1 MHNRRTKE
9 SNSCQ
14 FRGIETITIH
24 TDPNALAMPPKM
36 DKPHNIMKKKIILTL
51 VILLIAII
59 ASFLIWRSWSYVRD
73 KDPNKTFIMPKLELS
88 QVEIT
93 SLTSKK
99 TEMNVKLDIKNQ
111 LPLSFTIDSLQY
123 RILINKTEILKD
135 HYKKSISLK
144 KNASSQVSLPMTIFN
159 DSISSVMKTNEREN
173 VDSVEFHFH
182 GSFFT
187 HIFLKKQFNVDIK
200 KLIPRFYIP
209 EAKAEHFEIDSLN
222 FSRAVVK
229 LLVSINNKNVFSLK
243 SKNIA
248 YELSIEDNKLIKGII
263 PGLTDIH
270 AKSINNLSIPIKIS
284 FKEVSKTLWDLL
296 TKGNKVRY
304 KLHLTFRIESEN
316 NMMKNSK
323 VILESEGSVKSLM
336 KALKK

>member
-1 MHNRRTKE
+1 
-9 SNSCQ
+9 
-14 FRGIETITIH
+14 
-24 TDPNALAMPPKM
+24 
-36 DKPHNIMKKKIILTL
+36 MKKKIILAL
-51 VILLIAII
+51 VILFIAII
-59 ASFLIWRSWSYVRD
+59 ASFLIWRSLSYARD
-73 KDPNKTFIMPKLELS
+73 KDPNKTFLVPKMELS

-93 SLTSKK
+93 SLTSQK
-99 TEMNVKLDIKNQ
+99 TEINVKVDIKNQ

-144 KNASSQVSLPMTIFN
+144 KNAISQISLPMTIFN
-159 DSISSVMKTNEREN
+159 KSISTVMKTNERNN
-173 VDSVEFHFH
+173 VDSVELHFH

-187 HIFLKKQFNVDIK
+187 HAFLKKQFNIDIK

-209 EAKAEHFEIDSLN
+209 ESKAEHFEIDSLN

-248 YELSIEDNKLIKGII
+248 YELSIEDNKIIKGII
-263 PGLTDIH
+263 PGLTDIK
-270 AKSINNLSIPIKIS
+270 AKSVSNLTIPIKIS
-284 FKEVSKTLWDLL
+284 FKEASKTFWDLI
-296 TKGNKVRY
+296 TKGDKVRY
-304 KLHLTFRIESEN
+304 KLHLTFKIESEN
-316 NMMKNSK
+316 KMMKNSK
-323 VILESEGSVKSLM
+323 VILESTGSVKSVM